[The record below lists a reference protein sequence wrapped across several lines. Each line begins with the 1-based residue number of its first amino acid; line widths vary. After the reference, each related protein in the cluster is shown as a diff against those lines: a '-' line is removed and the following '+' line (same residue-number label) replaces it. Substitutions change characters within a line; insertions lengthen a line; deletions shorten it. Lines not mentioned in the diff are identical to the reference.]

1 MTGMAHM
8 TETSA
13 IFTAAS
19 VAVVT
24 WIALF
29 GYLMKIDTALK
40 KLEGRKQ

>member
-13 IFTAAS
+13 LFTAAS

-29 GYLMKIDTALK
+29 GYLVKIDTALRR
-40 KLEGRKQ
+40 LEGRK

>member
-1 MTGMAHM
+1 MVHM

-13 IFTAAS
+13 LFTAAS

-29 GYLMKIDTALK
+29 GYLVKIDTALRR
-40 KLEGRKQ
+40 LEGRK

>member
-1 MTGMAHM
+1 MSD
-8 TETSA
+8 TSA
-13 IFTAAS
+13 LFTAAS

-40 KLEGRKQ
+40 KLEGRK

>member
-1 MTGMAHM
+1 MTDM

-13 IFTAAS
+13 LFTAAS

-29 GYLMKIDTALK
+29 VYLMKIDAALRT
-40 KLEGRKQ
+40 LEGRE